1 MGRGQRKLAAPMFL
15 LCSTQTSPPWHNP
28 RPTVSGNLPV
38 SLRIAPRFRR
48 CLLSLLLLAA
58 CHGAHAEERFPAPLP
73 VWLDLDAGALFA
85 GERSNGVLA
94 IEAASRLPGLRVLG
108 VSAVYGT
115 LPVGEAALLLS
126 EPLTRLF
133 PEGPPLVTGAAG
145 PQDGE
150 GAARAAAAMAE
161 ALAREPFHLLAL
173 GPTTNVA
180 ALLTR
185 HRQLQP
191 HILSIVISAGQR
203 PLRTLQPNPE
213 RDVHFADFN
222 VAMDPEAARLV
233 LEARPELR
241 HFPWEAVALVAFHAG
256 DSALA
261 GWRVPWREATG
272 REALIPWDA
281 LAVLWLA
288 QPAWFDAAE
297 VSVALQR
304 APHDGAASAGP
315 LTMDGR
321 REYLTVDFKSES
333 GRYARYATR
342 TKQEAAAWLA
352 ALLRDNGWEHDDRE
366 KR

>member
-1 MGRGQRKLAAPMFL
+1 
-15 LCSTQTSPPWHNP
+15 
-28 RPTVSGNLPV
+28 V
-38 SLRIAPRFRR
+38 
-48 CLLSLLLLAA
+48 
-58 CHGAHAEERFPAPLP
+58 HGA
-73 VWLDLDAGALFA
+73 
-85 GERSNGVLA
+85 
-94 IEAASRLPGLRVLG
+94 
-108 VSAVYGT
+108 

-133 PEGPPLVTGAAG
+133 PEGTPLVTGAAG

-173 GPTTNVA
+173 GPMTNVA

-185 HRQLQP
+185 HRELQP
-191 HILSIVISAGQR
+191 PIQSIVISAGQR
-203 PLRTLQPNPE
+203 PLRTLQPNLE
-213 RDVHFADFN
+213 RDTHFADLN
-222 VAMDPEAARLV
+222 VATDPEAARLV

-241 HFPWEAVALVAFHAG
+241 LFPWEAAAPVAFAVE
-256 DSALA
+256 DSAHA
-261 GWRVPWREATG
+261 GWRAPWREATG
-272 REALIPWDA
+272 REALVPWDA

-288 QPAWFDAAE
+288 HPAWFTTAE
-297 VSVALQR
+297 VSVALQH
-304 APHDGAASAGP
+304 APHDGAASAGT
-315 LTMDGR
+315 LTKDGR

-352 ALLRDNGWEHDDRE
+352 VLLRDSGWEHDDRE